1 MGILTI
7 PFLLA
12 QIDLGLFSDWLD
24 SIFAQYGAATAL
36 IAVFLVVGMLILRG
50 QSNAQVAQTSLINDI
65 ARKNTDELSKRTSEF
80 ISYQMETERKQ
91 GILEGRVIQLDRQV
105 EATQTRYEKEVAA
118 LKEQVSTLSKQ
129 IEELQHERNTAK
141 ADLEAITTERDN
153 LKFALNDEQ
162 AKNSKLGTQIEEL
175 QRDHDI
181 AQKRIDDLEK
191 KFADMDKT
199 IPLSESDLAE
209 LADSERPLD
218 NPSPTTETNEPKED
232 AA

>member
-1 MGILTI
+1 MGILTT

-12 QIDLGLFSDWLD
+12 QIDLGLFSDWLN
-24 SIFAQYGAATAL
+24 SIFAQYGAITAL

-50 QSNAQVAQTSLINDI
+50 QTNAQVAQTTLINEI

-80 ISYQMETERKQ
+80 ISYQMDTERKQ

-118 LKEQVSTLSKQ
+118 LKEQVTALSKQ

-141 ADLEAITTERDN
+141 ADLAAITQERDN

-175 QRDHDI
+175 QRDRDL
-181 AQKRIDDLEK
+181 AQKRIDELEK
-191 KFADMDKT
+191 KFADIDKT
-199 IPLSESDLAE
+199 IPLSEADLAE

-218 NPSPTTETNEPKED
+218 NPPTNEELKK
-232 AA
+232 AG